1 MKIIV
6 RGAMAIIVRIAEIK
20 KKMDLQIVHLTNL
33 KTFATLEA
41 IIIGM
46 AS

>member
-1 MKIIV
+1 MIV
-6 RGAMAIIVRIAEIK
+6 KGAMAIAVIVVEIK
-20 KKMDLQIVHLTNL
+20 KKIDLQIVRVTNL
-33 KTFATLEA
+33 KTFATIEA